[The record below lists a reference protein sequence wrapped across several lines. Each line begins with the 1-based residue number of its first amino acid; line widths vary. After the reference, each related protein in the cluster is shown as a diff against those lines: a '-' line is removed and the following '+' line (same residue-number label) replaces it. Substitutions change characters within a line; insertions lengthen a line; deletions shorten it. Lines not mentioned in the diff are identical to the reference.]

1 MMSSEYG
8 RRITVNPMLLTWLS
22 RPFQFAD
29 QMPCG
34 IRLLV
39 SKPNQLTPVN
49 RTTLPAESTIFDPEV
64 DQNPSPGAAAAS
76 REAAS
81 KMATASKNV
90 PAAHVK
96 RCFMIRSRDWVG
108 LTQRLRGSPLVPRD
122 PSLDGKTRSLVMARP
137 VSYTHLTLPTS
148 DLV

>member
-1 MMSSEYG
+1 MISSEYG
-8 RRITVNPMLLTWLS
+8 RRITVNPMLLTRLS
-22 RPFQFAD
+22 RTFQFTD

-34 IRLLV
+34 MRLLV

-64 DQNPSPGAAAAS
+64 DQNPSPGAAAAF
-76 REAAS
+76 RDAVS

-96 RCFMIRSRDWVG
+96 RCFMIRSREWWVG
-108 LTQRLRGSPLVPRD
+108 LRGSVDL
-122 PSLDGKTRSLVMARP
+122 RSSRGIRRWTAGHVGWSWPDHIRP
-137 VSYTHLTLPTS
+137 A
-148 DLV
+148 